1 MTSMKQQTL
10 LNFEDIQRKQ
20 VIVAEVDYIPSEMQ
34 SFRRNVM
41 VIGLCISGKA
51 SYYYNMELR
60 ELESHGVAVTL
71 PNSVMVKSEVSDDY
85 RARVVIISKDY
96 FDKLVQRAS
105 FVDYKKYYYRPYCHL
120 TEEQFDNIR
129 AIMRVLRIV
138 SESNYPNREEGLE
151 SMLDLLFHALTRY
164 RGEEGKKSGI
174 DARNEQL
181 FSKFYDLLMAN
192 YHEQHEL
199 AWYAEQLCLSPKY
212 FSLVVR
218 KTTEKSAAE
227 WIDVVLVMQAKKLLR
242 TRLDMTIQQV
252 AYELGFKEN
261 ASFCRF
267 FKDQT
272 GLRPK
277 EYRSGK

>member
-1 MTSMKQQTL
+1 M
-10 LNFEDIQRKQ
+10 
-20 VIVAEVDYIPSEMQ
+20 
-34 SFRRNVM
+34 
-41 VIGLCISGKA
+41 SGKA

-60 ELESHGVAVTL
+60 ELESHGVGVTL
-71 PNSVMVKSEVSDDY
+71 PNSVMMKREVSEDY
-85 RARVVIISKDY
+85 RARLVIISKEY

-105 FVDYKKYYYRPYCHL
+105 FIDYKKYYYRPNCRL
-120 TEEQFDNIR
+120 TDEQYDNLL

-138 SESNYPNREEGLE
+138 CESNYPNREEGLE
-151 SMLDLLFHALTRY
+151 SVLDLLFHALTRY
-164 RGEEGKKSGI
+164 RDEEGKKTGI
-174 DARNEQL
+174 EARNEQL
-181 FSKFYDLLMAN
+181 FSKFYDLLTAN
-192 YHEQHEL
+192 YSVHHEL

-227 WIDVVLVMQAKKLLR
+227 WIDVVLVTQAKKLLR
-242 TRLDMTIQQV
+242 ARMDMTIQQV

-261 ASFCRF
+261 ASCCRC